1 MNKITAYAR
10 LLRILGL
17 GALEIPPVIGALTVG
32 VMNRDVIRKYIGI
45 QSFLRLL
52 TRANYTNTYNR
63 DCPISNPNF
72 LPDRMVH
79 YFRTFNRRKTL

>member
-17 GALEIPPVIGALTVG
+17 GALGSSPVIGALTVG

-52 TRANYTNTYNR
+52 TRADYANTYNR
-63 DCPISNPNF
+63 DCPIGNPDF
-72 LPDRMVH
+72 LPDCMVH